1 MAQTGK
7 NLPAAWES
15 RVGSLGQKEPLEKK
29 MVTHSSIL
37 AWEIPWTEEPGT
49 ARSMGS
55 QSSTRLSDLTLSL
68 ITNTYNV
75 SGCKRILN
83 DRLKIPG
90 KEVPYLY
97 RVKLTSS
104 RSLFQDD

>member
-1 MAQTGK
+1 
-7 NLPAAWES
+7 
-15 RVGSLGQKEPLEKK
+15 
-29 MVTHSSIL
+29 MVTHSCIL
-37 AWEIPWTEEPGT
+37 AWEIPWTKEPGT

-68 ITNTYNV
+68 ITNTYNM

-90 KEVPYLY
+90 RDVSYLY
-97 RVKLTSS
+97 TVKLTSS
-104 RSLFQDD
+104 RSLFQND